1 MSVLPTRI
9 GDRFGDVLERESRTA
24 CGLANGLDR
33 RGLEQEQ
40 ALLVRGDEDRA
51 VETNRGSFRAQLGR
65 GGSRPVARIVDRLCG
80 GAREVQLCEE
90 LGHMLDG
97 RAPRPAAKLLKT
109 PVFGVLRP

>member
-1 MSVLPTRI
+1 MFVLAARS

-33 RGLEQEQ
+33 WGLEQEQ
-40 ALLVRGDEDRA
+40 AQLVRGDEDRA
-51 VETNRGSFRAQLGR
+51 VETNRGSFPAQLGR
-65 GGSRPVARIVDRLCG
+65 GGCRPVACIGGRLCG

-97 RAPRPAAKLLKT
+97 TALRRAAKLLKT
-109 PVFGVLRP
+109 PVFGALRP